1 MKKLTNYP
9 SLPASLKLFD
19 IEKVYPQ
26 SIFEKTQCGEI
37 LVDDTENP
45 KVALFWH
52 YCGFANLVGAYEKE
66 HVDEVIAL
74 MQHPI
79 DGHSGRLVL
88 QVGMDDRLQ
97 NMMTADP
104 SVLCGER
111 YVFKHNPDKAIDIPT
126 RKLQCEPITA
136 ENYDILTGRIIP
148 SFSWNSRESF
158 LQNGFGFC
166 IRQDRTFVAC
176 AFSSAISSEYV
187 DIGVETAKEFQ
198 GNGYGKLVASAM
210 IEETY
215 RRNRIPVWGCDI
227 HNEGSM
233 RLACSVGFEV
243 QGTHPWYRL

>member
-19 IEKVYPQ
+19 VEKVYPQ
-26 SIFEKTQCGEI
+26 SIFDKTQCGEI

-88 QVGMDDRLQ
+88 QAGMDDRLQ

-104 SVLCGER
+104 SVL
-111 YVFKHNPDKAIDIPT
+111 
-126 RKLQCEPITA
+126 
-136 ENYDILTGRIIP
+136 
-148 SFSWNSRESF
+148 
-158 LQNGFGFC
+158 
-166 IRQDRTFVAC
+166 
-176 AFSSAISSEYV
+176 
-187 DIGVETAKEFQ
+187 
-198 GNGYGKLVASAM
+198 
-210 IEETY
+210 
-215 RRNRIPVWGCDI
+215 
-227 HNEGSM
+227 
-233 RLACSVGFEV
+233 
-243 QGTHPWYRL
+243 